1 MQTDEVENTNTSA
14 RLRFF
19 MRLFLYLLIFGSLVY
34 VQANFSGDFKFVD
47 LRSLC
52 FCTKA
57 IN

>member
-1 MQTDEVENTNTSA
+1 MKTDKVENTNTSA

-47 LRSLC
+47 LNSEFRC
-52 FCTKA
+52 DR
-57 IN
+57 